1 MDNHSLALIAAFITQ
16 IKANGFGAFLIDR
29 AQKSESPLLA
39 WISKNTPWV
48 TRLVSFLFASGT
60 ALGIHATYVHTANG
74 TLTIT
79 GLGYSAIAGA
89 LFQIGQNYAIQ
100 HGWGKLF
107 GLDMTE
113 LKSLAK
119 LAFGFPGAVAPGP
132 AVGIGLSSQPQTGGA
147 TKP

>member
-16 IKANGFGAFLIDR
+16 IKANGVAAFIIDR

-48 TRLVSFLFASGT
+48 TRFVSFIFAAGT

-79 GLGYSAIAGA
+79 GLGYTAILSAA
-89 LFQIGQNYAIQ
+89 FQLGQNYAIQ

-107 GLDMTE
+107 GLDFSTLE
-113 LKSLAK
+113 NV
-119 LAFGFPGAVAPGP
+119 AFGFGAGMP
-132 AVGIGLSSQPQTGGA
+132 AAGVQKDLSPQPQTGGQ
-147 TKP
+147 TKS